1 MVKKRTVVGAGF
13 VAAAVV
19 AVVVSQVWI
28 PRQGGPVP
36 FGERQS
42 LEEYMGHNV
51 AEVSRMAG
59 QVAAESGGE
68 LRVVGLPYV
77 QTCGVGQTQGYR
89 LRGFTTV
96 APSIS
101 FDRLEELVKAHHRDG
116 VTVVWVQNEYQK
128 DGTRNIY
135 LNDREGN
142 SVKLKYSEN
151 DIVMS
156 SRSACLPTDKP
167 LDDPG
172 QFVLPSVEEAF
183 PGVHVTVSDNTNPD
197 LHPLPALTLGA
208 QADPQSGVQS
218 HPQSGA
224 QSGTQSGS

>member
-13 VAAAVV
+13 VAAAVM

-59 QVAAESGGE
+59 QVAAESDGE

-167 LDDPG
+167 LNDPG

-183 PGVHVTVSDNTNPD
+183 PGMHVTISDNTNPD
-197 LHPLPALTLGA
+197 LHPVPDYRSRTWCLSSVFRLGLRA
-208 QADPQSGVQS
+208 KVAVI
-218 HPQSGA
+218 
-224 QSGTQSGS
+224 

>member
-1 MVKKRTVVGAGF
+1 MTVMKKWTAVGAGF

-42 LEEYMGHNV
+42 LEEYMGNNV

-167 LDDPG
+167 LNNPG

-183 PGVHVTVSDNTNPD
+183 PGVPVTVSDNADSD
-197 LHPLPALTLGA
+197 LHPVPTLTLGA
-208 QADPQSGVQS
+208 QADPQSD
-218 HPQSGA
+218 A

>member
-1 MVKKRTVVGAGF
+1 MVKKWTAVGAGF

-42 LEEYMGHNV
+42 LEEYMGNNV

-167 LDDPG
+167 LNDPG

-183 PGVHVTVSDNTNPD
+183 PGVPVTVSDNADPD
-197 LHPLPALTLGA
+197 LHPLPTLTPGA
-208 QADPQSGVQS
+208 HVA
-218 HPQSGA
+218 PQSGA
-224 QSGTQSGS
+224 QSGAQSGE